1 MNDLLQNIETIFKDK
16 GYLSFHGKNYYNIPL
31 YQRGYKWTTKQVLKL
46 LDDIEKLSRLKNNQ
60 TELHS
65 KLEFLT
71 PAILENVFQL
81 ERLGTEK

>member
-46 LDDIEKLSRLKNNQ
+46 LDDIDRFTPNPGQVLLR
-60 TELHS
+60 S
-65 KLEFLT
+65 KHYINSPRRIF
-71 PAILENVFQL
+71 
-81 ERLGTEK
+81 